1 MILDQVIRAWKDP
14 AFRAG
19 MSETERQA
27 LPANPA
33 GLVELGEGELT
44 ETKGGTS
51 IPCSVM
57 FLIIRLTT
65 DNP

>member
-1 MILDQVIRAWKDP
+1 MLDQAIRSWKNP
-14 AFRAG
+14 AFRASL
-19 MSETERQA
+19 SETEQKA

-33 GLVELGEGELT
+33 GMVELGEGELT

-65 DNP
+65 SNP